1 MKSGKNLQND
11 HDCLTAR
18 AAKGQ
23 AFIQSELSALWE
35 CRIEC
40 LRIQTYSKEN
50 ASSGLGR
57 FRRGIFPSGQFAH
70 FTDKDL
76 TNNIDIGII
85 KDSVILRR
93 WN

>member
-11 HDCLTAR
+11 HDCQQPALQ
-18 AAKGQ
+18 KGQ

-57 FRRGIFPSGQFAH
+57 FRAGH
-70 FTDKDL
+70 F
-76 TNNIDIGII
+76 
-85 KDSVILRR
+85 SV
-93 WN
+93 WAVCAFY